1 MAEPSSNL
9 TQSLRYMLGTWHE
22 ASGPL
27 YVLLADA
34 IQRAVQSGQ
43 LPLGSRLPAE
53 RPLAEALAISRTTV
67 AAAYE
72 LLRQREVVARRQGA
86 GTYVGY
92 YGGASLAARTMMTGS
107 EAHELVPSSEVDF
120 SNSAPMGAD
129 LFSDG
134 VLDSV
139 RAGFGRLTQ
148 AHGYS
153 PAGLPELRSAI
164 ADRLS
169 QCGLPTTREQIVVT
183 TGAQQALYLCA
194 QLVVRPGDLVV
205 VEDPTWLGTID
216 AYRAAR
222 ARVVGAV
229 FDREGARTAEYV
241 EAVGRERIPVFH
253 VSPSLN
259 NPTGVIMTERR
270 RREIVALAERNSTT
284 IIEDNTLGEL
294 AFGPTPPPIAALEP
308 KVPVL
313 TIGSLSKVLWG
324 GFRVGWVRA
333 DEKMTGRLARIK
345 LTVDQGGPLLD
356 QLLAAE
362 LLRDIETLRA
372 KRIDANR
379 ARLDVLREEL
389 RARLPSWSWEA
400 PAGGL
405 SLWVTLPQGDA
416 LDFAAV
422 ARRHG
427 VRVAPGP
434 MLSPTTRMEQHLRL
448 SFVQDPDVLAEGAR
462 RLELAWDDYISA
474 REDRRLTTVV
484 G

>member
-1 MAEPSSNL
+1 
-9 TQSLRYMLGTWHE
+9 MLGAWHE

-53 RPLAEALAISRTTV
+53 RPFAEAMAISRTTV

-92 YGGASLAARTMMTGS
+92 YGGGSLAARTMMTDN
-107 EAHELVPSSEVDF
+107 EAQEIVPAGEIDF
-120 SNSAPMGAD
+120 SNSAPIGAD

-134 VLDSV
+134 ILEAV
-139 RAGFGRLTQ
+139 RARFGQLTQ
-148 AHGYS
+148 GHGYS
-153 PAGLPELRSAI
+153 PAGLPELRTAI
-164 ADRLS
+164 AGRLS
-169 QCGLPTTREQIVVT
+169 RYGMPTTRDQIIIT

-194 QLVVRPGDLVV
+194 QLFVRPGDLVA
-205 VEDPTWLGTID
+205 VEDPTWLGAID

-222 ARVVGAV
+222 ARVVGAL
-229 FDREGARTAEYV
+229 FDREGARTAEYL

-259 NPTGVIMTERR
+259 NPTGVIMSERR
-270 RREIVALAERNSTT
+270 RRELIALAERNSTA
-284 IIEDNTLGEL
+284 IIEDNTLTEL
-294 AFGPTPPPIAALEP
+294 AFGPVPTPIGAMDV

-324 GFRVGWVRA
+324 GLRVGWVRA
-333 DEKMTGRLARIK
+333 EEKLIGRLARIK
-345 LTVDQGGPLLD
+345 LTVDYGGPLLD
-356 QLLAAE
+356 QLLATE
-362 LLRDIETLRA
+362 LLRDIESLRA
-372 KRIDANR
+372 LRVDVNR
-379 ARLDVLREEL
+379 SRLAVLEHEL
-389 RARLPSWSWEA
+389 RTRLPSWSWDT

-416 LDFAAV
+416 VGFVAV

-434 MLSPTTRMEQHLRL
+434 MLSPTTRGEQQLRL
-448 SFVQDPDVLAEGAR
+448 SFVQEPEVLAEGGTPAR
-462 RLELAWDDYISA
+462 AGLGGVS
-474 REDRRLTTVV
+474 RRP
-484 G
+484 

>member
-1 MAEPSSNL
+1 
-9 TQSLRYMLGTWHE
+9 MLGAWHE

-27 YVLLADA
+27 YILLADA
-34 IQRAVQSGQ
+34 IQRAVQRGE

-72 LLRQREVVARRQGA
+72 LLSQREVVARRQGA

-92 YGGASLAARTMMTGS
+92 YGGGSLAARTMTMTMDRES
-107 EAHELVPSSEVDF
+107 QDVVPSGEIDF
-120 SNSAPMGAD
+120 STSAPMGAD
-129 LFSDG
+129 LFPETI
-134 VLDSV
+134 LESV
-139 RAGFGRLTQ
+139 RADFGRLTRGY
-148 AHGYS
+148 GYS
-153 PAGLPELRSAI
+153 PSGLPELRLAI

-169 QCGLPTTREQIVVT
+169 RCGLPTTQEQIIVT

-194 QLVVRPGDLVV
+194 QLFVRPGDLVV

-222 ARVVGAV
+222 ARVVGAL
-229 FDREGARTAEYV
+229 FDRDGARTAEYL

-259 NPTGVIMTERR
+259 NPTGVLMSERR
-270 RREIVALAERNSTT
+270 RTEIVALAERNSTA
-284 IIEDNTLGEL
+284 IIEDNTLSEL
-294 AFGPTPPPIAALEP
+294 SFGPVPAPIGALGSR
-308 KVPVL
+308 VPVL
-313 TIGSLSKVLWG
+313 GIGSLSKVVWG

-333 DEKMTGRLARIK
+333 DEKLIGRLARIK
-345 LTVDQGGPLLD
+345 LTVDYGGPVLD
-356 QLLAAE
+356 QLLAVE
-362 LLRDIETLRA
+362 LMQDMDSLRSTRIATNRIRLEALQQALRG
-372 KRIDANR
+372 
-379 ARLDVLREEL
+379 
-389 RARLPSWSWEA
+389 RLPSWSWDV

-405 SLWVTLPQGDA
+405 SLWVTLPEGDA
-416 LDFAAV
+416 VDFAVA

-434 MLSPTTRMEQHLRL
+434 MLSPTTRMEQQLRL
-448 SFVQDPDVLAEGAR
+448 SFVQEPEVLAEGVR
-462 RLELAWDDYISA
+462 RLEAAWGEYLAVRD
-474 REDRRLTTVV
+474 DRRLTTLV

>member
-1 MAEPSSNL
+1 MVEPTSNP
-9 TQSLRYMLGTWHE
+9 TQLLRYMLGPWHE

-53 RPLAEALAISRTTV
+53 RPLAEVLAISRTTV

-92 YGGASLAARTMMTGS
+92 YGGGSLAARTMLGGGDAPQADPPD
-107 EAHELVPSSEVDF
+107 EIDF
-120 SNSAPMGAD
+120 SNSAPMG
-129 LFSDG
+129 DG
-134 VLDSV
+134 VFPDGALAGLQ
-139 RAGFGRLTQ
+139 AGFRRASQG
-148 AHGYS
+148 HGYS
-153 PAGLPELRSAI
+153 AAGLPELRAAI
-164 ADRLS
+164 AERLS
-169 QCGLPTTREQIVVT
+169 RCGTPTTPEQVVVT

-194 QLVVRPGDLVV
+194 QLFVRPGDLVV
-205 VEDPTWLGTID
+205 VEDPTWLGSID

-222 ARVVGAV
+222 ARVIGALL
-229 FDREGARTAEYV
+229 DREGARTAEYT

-259 NPTGVIMTERR
+259 NPTGVIMSERR
-270 RREIVALAERNSTT
+270 RRELVALAERNSTA
-284 IIEDNTLGEL
+284 IIEDNTLAEL
-294 AFGPTPPPIAALEP
+294 AFGPTPPPIAALEA

-313 TIGSLSKVLWG
+313 SIGSLSKVLWG
-324 GFRVGWVRA
+324 GLRVGWVRA
-333 DEKMTGRLARIK
+333 DEKLIGRLSRIK
-345 LTVDQGGPLLD
+345 LTVDQGGPVLD
-356 QLLAAE
+356 QLLAVE
-362 LLRDIETLRA
+362 LLRDIDAVRA
-372 KRIDANR
+372 ARIEASR
-379 ARLDVLREEL
+379 ARLAVLEDEL
-389 RARLPSWSWEA
+389 RAHLPSWSWDP

-416 LDFAAV
+416 VDFAAV

-434 MLSPTTRMEQHLRL
+434 MLSPTTRMEQQLRL
-448 SFVQDPDVLAEGAR
+448 SFVQDPQALAEGAR
-462 RLELAWDDYISA
+462 RLAQAWAQYLSS
-474 REDRRLTTVV
+474 REDRRLPTLV